1 MVMPNCWAIIKV
13 RLLECLPAQRWK
25 ARLRFSLSPQACAC
39 CTRDGDVNMALN
51 AVLYATALLLLCEV
65 EALPPL
71 VDSCYEQQLSRA
83 NVG

>member
-1 MVMPNCWAIIKV
+1 
-13 RLLECLPAQRWK
+13 
-25 ARLRFSLSPQACAC
+25 
-39 CTRDGDVNMALN
+39 MALN